1 MPLPNNV
8 KATPSQ
14 QQYVLALM
22 RAQELPTRRVTV
34 MHRLIFGRT
43 NVPWKDGQKMDEL
56 LASLDQRQVDALVN
70 DLRDD
75 DQEEDD

>member
-70 DLRDD
+70 NLRDD

>member
-1 MPLPNNV
+1 MPLPTNV
-8 KATPSQ
+8 KATSSQ

-34 MHRLIFGRT
+34 MHRLIFGRA

-56 LASLDQRQVDALVN
+56 LASLDQRQVDALVS